1 MERLCVRTNRVKNEQ
16 FPNKSWQLQLQL
28 HHSRPGHCAFNVTQF
43 PASKLT
49 CVIQHPPYSPDLA
62 TAEYIL
68 FPKVKM
74 VPKGERFSDISDMQC
89 GVTELLKG
97 VSLQD
102 FSALSTTGINDLS
115 VVSGV
120 PRGGWGVQPPP
131 PKFRRHSKI
140 VPNSTRLWKLLKIA
154 EFRTSTHKDVRKE
167 KGSKILKLPR
177 FAIVLH

>member
-1 MERLCVRTNRVKNEQ
+1 MSSVSNGLYFLTLPLVSVMRVIYRKIRYFEVMERLCVRTNRVKNEQ

-120 PRGGWGVQPPP
+120 PRGGWGVQTPPRNSEGP
-131 PKFRRHSKI
+131 PKSCQTQPDI
-140 VPNSTRLWKLLKIA
+140 
-154 EFRTSTHKDVRKE
+154 
-167 KGSKILKLPR
+167 
-177 FAIVLH
+177 